1 MNTLHSHLVQGMPV
15 QEEEHVYQPCCSPT
29 EFSDLAILYLD
40 GEGGEMIMKNLPK
53 MIVDDCGCA

>member
-1 MNTLHSHLVQGMPV
+1 MPV